1 VTPHFETS
9 CPHCRHNLR
18 VRVEYLDHWVSCRYC
33 DRTFLA
39 GKATPPEEDLQ
50 AVRAERDR
58 LRELIASLRG
68 LLAEA
73 EDARQ
78 VHRPALETGG
88 GPADSQ
94 SVKVD
99 RGNGFAGSELIDDG
113 KGSGPGAPSIP
124 GYEITDT
131 LKAGAMSQVYRARQT
146 SLDRIVAL
154 KVLNAALARSPEYRM
169 RFLREARLS
178 AQLSHPYLIATFD
191 AGEVD
196 GNPYFVME
204 YVEGMTIEEALA
216 RQQAFDEPMALRITL
231 ALAEA
236 LKYFHA
242 HGLLHRDI
250 KPANVILTR
259 EGGVKLVD
267 LGLARST
274 DDPELAAVEEGKAI
288 GTPSYISPE
297 QVSGDVEPD
306 IRSDLYSLGATLYRM
321 VTGRVPFAGET
332 SREVMRKHAD
342 RETPL
347 VAPVEIDPE
356 LSNGLNAL
364 ILKMLDRDR
373 DHRFRNPTE
382 LIHALRGL
390 LAEAAARASRS
401 RLAGKPAIP
410 G

>member
-1 VTPHFETS
+1 
-9 CPHCRHNLR
+9 
-18 VRVEYLDHWVSCRYC
+18 VSCRYC
-33 DRTFLA
+33 DRSFLA
-39 GKATPPEEDLQ
+39 GKQRAADESIETI
-50 AVRAERDR
+50 RAERDR
-58 LRELIASLRG
+58 LRRLVASLRG
-68 LLAEA
+68 LLAEVD
-73 EDARQ
+73 DARLT
-78 VHRPALETGG
+78 HHPEAEISGAPPTTPAGHTN
-88 GPADSQ
+88 
-94 SVKVD
+94 
-99 RGNGFAGSELIDDG
+99 RGNGFAESEPIDAVNGSAA
-113 KGSGPGAPSIP
+113 APPFIP
-124 GYEITDT
+124 GYQILETVQ
-131 LKAGAMSQVYRARQT
+131 AGAMSQVYRARQT
-146 SLDRIVAL
+146 SLDRIVAV
-154 KVLNAALARSPEYRM
+154 KVLSAALARSPEYRM

-178 AQLSHPYLIATFD
+178 AQLSHPYVIATFD

-216 RQQAFDEPMALRITL
+216 RQPAFDEPMALRITL

-242 HGLLHRDI
+242 RGLMHRDI
-250 KPANVILTR
+250 KPANVILTK

-297 QVSGDVEPD
+297 QVSGDVAPD
-306 IRSDLYSLGATLYRM
+306 IRSDLYSLGATLYQM
-321 VTGRVPFAGET
+321 VTGRVPFVGET

-356 LSNGLNAL
+356 ISNGMNAL
-364 ILKMLDRDR
+364 ILKMLDRNR
-373 DHRFRNPTE
+373 DHRFRNPSE
-382 LIHALRGL
+382 LIHSLRGL
-390 LAEAAARASRS
+390 LAEAAARVSRS
-401 RLAGKPAIP
+401 RLAGKPAVS